1 MLAYN
6 CVFSARSSHHLFWI
20 SLSLDCTLMHATS
33 YAVVVAWSSSLGR
46 SFVWQEHL
54 AWRSFW
60 ISASFSPNQSL
71 CFLVERPPPFS
82 TVFRRMV
89 SAAPTCTRDLY
100 LGLAVPRF
108 LVWPG
113 APLETQFS
121 SPASFFTCAPL
132 FLVTGFILS
141 LTLVRTSLWSVL
153 QSALGM
159 TWCVARHTDPF
170 GARGRSPRGACV

>member
-1 MLAYN
+1 MTGAFDLEKLLDFRIILAKP
-6 CVFSARSSHHLFWI
+6 VSVL
-20 SLSLDCTLMHATS
+20 
-33 YAVVVAWSSSLGR
+33 
-46 SFVWQEHL
+46 
-54 AWRSFW
+54 
-60 ISASFSPNQSL
+60 
-71 CFLVERPPPFS
+71 LVERPPPFS

-141 LTLVRTSLWSVL
+141 LTLVRTSL
-153 QSALGM
+153 
-159 TWCVARHTDPF
+159 
-170 GARGRSPRGACV
+170 